1 MQVSA
6 PPRHDCSPIVLS
18 QRMQKPCAC
27 ASFCRLQ
34 TRSSSYNV
42 ELMNVKTMS
51 LCRKFHLRGRLNS
64 IIIEQ
69 VGAKTMSLCR
79 FSTQANADA
88 CLNTSSKKC
97 LSVSNSVSLCK
108 FLSLKDAKRQSHVSY
123 TNPKTQFVCLQ
134 KQWACAG
141 KRPFFSPNARHKNR
155 SFLDSP
161 GLVTTKE
168 CI

>member
-1 MQVSA
+1 MQVSV

-27 ASFCRLQ
+27 AGFCRLQ

-42 ELMNVKTMS
+42 EMLNVKTMS
-51 LCRKFHLRGRLNS
+51 LCRVFHFRGLLNS
-64 IIIEQ
+64 IKIEQ

-79 FSTQANADA
+79 FFTQANADA

-97 LSVSNSVSLCK
+97 LSVSNSVSLCR
-108 FLSLKDAKRQSHVSY
+108 FFSPRDAKRQSHFSY

-134 KQWACAG
+134 K
-141 KRPFFSPNARHKNR
+141 P
-155 SFLDSP
+155 
-161 GLVTTKE
+161 
-168 CI
+168 

>member
-42 ELMNVKTMS
+42 EMLNVKTMS
-51 LCRKFHLRGRLNS
+51 LCRIVHFRGRLNS
-64 IIIEQ
+64 LKIEQ
-69 VGAKTMSLCR
+69 VGTKTMSLCW
-79 FSTQANADA
+79 FLAQAYAYR
-88 CLNTSSKKC
+88 CLSTSSKKC
-97 LSVSNSVSLCK
+97 LSVSNSVSLCRFFSSK
-108 FLSLKDAKRQSHVSY
+108 EAKRQSHFSY

-134 KQWACAG
+134 KPWACAG
-141 KRPFFSPNARHKNR
+141 KRPFWAQR
-155 SFLDSP
+155 
-161 GLVTTKE
+161 E
-168 CI
+168 A